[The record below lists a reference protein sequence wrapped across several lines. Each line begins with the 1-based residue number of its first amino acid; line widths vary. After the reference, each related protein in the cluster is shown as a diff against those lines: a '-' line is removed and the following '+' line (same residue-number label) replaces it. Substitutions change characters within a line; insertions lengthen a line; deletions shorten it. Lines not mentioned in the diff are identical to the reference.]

1 MSRLHVTVE
10 QYRGS
15 SYEVGYGLGSHER
28 MNIIRQRCE
37 HFVQPVDVDEARGTF
52 QTFAPH
58 LLEELHGIAKALGIS
73 QDKALSLFSAYDLP
87 ILDGLG
93 CTAIM
98 MDQGYVRNYDFG
110 PDFYDGRLVLRQPK
124 EANATCGHSLFGI
137 GLHDG
142 MNEHGLTAGLHFVS
156 TRYHQK
162 GYMAGIVVRM
172 ILDQC
177 STVHEAITLLRKLP
191 HADEYNYS
199 LTDATGRSAI
209 VEAGP
214 FVTNVLEKEHLFC
227 TNHFQRTTGQQASES
242 SLKRLNYLKAHEP
255 MELTGWFDEFRDPE
269 SPLFFHD
276 YENLFGTLHTIMIDP
291 KKLLFTT
298 SIAGDKEVLT
308 ISFEKWLQGEVVEI
322 SELSATL

>member
-15 SYEVGYGLGSHER
+15 SYDIGHGLGSHER
-28 MNIIRQRCE
+28 MEIIRQRCE
-37 HFVQPVDVDEARGTF
+37 NFVQPVDVEEVRVTLQA
-52 QTFAPH
+52 FAPH
-58 LLEELHGIAKALGIS
+58 LLEELYGIAKALGLS
-73 QDKALSLFSAYDLP
+73 PDKALSLFSGYDLP

-93 CTAIM
+93 CTALM
-98 MDQGYVRNYDFG
+98 ADEGYVRNYDFG
-110 PDFYDGRLVLRQPK
+110 PEFYDGRLVLRQPK

-142 MNEHGLTAGLHFVS
+142 MNERGLTAGLHFVS
-156 TRYHQK
+156 TRYHEK
-162 GYMAGIVVRM
+162 GFMAGLIVRIV
-172 ILDQC
+172 LDQC
-177 STVHEAITLLRKLP
+177 NTVHEAITLLSTLP

-199 LTDATGRSAI
+199 LTDATGHSAI

-214 FVTNVLEKEHLFC
+214 FKTTVLEREKLFC
-227 TNHFQRTTGQQASES
+227 TNHFQRTTGQQASDS
-242 SLKRLNYLKAHEP
+242 SLNRLNYLEAHEVTD
-255 MELTGWFDEFRDPE
+255 LTGWFDEFRDPA

-276 YENLFGTLHTIMIDP
+276 YENLFGTLHTIMIEP

-308 ISFEKWLQGEVVEI
+308 IPFQQWVNGEDI
-322 SELSATL
+322 GIMELSATL